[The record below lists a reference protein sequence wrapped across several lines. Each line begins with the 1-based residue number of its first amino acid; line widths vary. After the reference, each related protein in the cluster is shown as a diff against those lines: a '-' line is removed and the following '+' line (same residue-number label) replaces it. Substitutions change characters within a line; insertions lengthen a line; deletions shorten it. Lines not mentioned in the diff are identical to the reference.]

1 MPTLWHLTLR
11 AARSVRRQVTPAQ
24 LHGLACTLLEEP
36 RGDHHAANKPWSVSP
51 LFAAPEPQTAVLRI
65 GWLDDTRHPGDAFE
79 EGREIRLG
87 SQHFTLTEAAAEHAP
102 YEALL
107 AASHATHAELHAVT
121 PTYFSRNGTQYPLPD
136 PHLLYSSLAR
146 RWNTHAPHHLTI
158 PDTTLRDLRT
168 HLALSAHD
176 IATQPVHLT
185 AGAPRTG
192 YTGHCTFTLTG
203 TPTPAATNA
212 FTALSLYAHT
222 AGIGAQTTH
231 GCGHTEVAVTALT
244 REALRA
250 PIPARPVPAAQHPH
264 KAVR

>member
-11 AARSVRRQVTPAQ
+11 AARPARREVTPAQ

-36 RGDHHAANKPWSVSP
+36 RHDHSAANKPWSVSP

-65 GWLDDTRHPGDAFE
+65 GWLDDTRHLGE
-79 EGREIRLG
+79 TLTEGRELRLG
-87 SQHFTLTEAAAEHAP
+87 SQHFTIAEAAAEHAP

-107 AASHATHAELHAVT
+107 ATGPATHAELHAVT

-136 PHLLYSSLAR
+136 PHLIYGSLAR
-146 RWNTHAPHHLTI
+146 RWNAYAPPHLNI
-158 PDTTLRDLRT
+158 PDTALREMRN

-176 IATQPVHLT
+176 IATQPVQLT
-185 AGAPRTG
+185 TIAPRIG
-192 YTGHCTFTLTG
+192 YTGHSTFTLTG
-203 TPTPAATNA
+203 TPPPATTAT

-231 GCGHTEVAVTALT
+231 GCGHTQVTVTALT
-244 REALRA
+244 RQPPRT
-250 PIPARPVPAAQHPH
+250 PIPAQPVSPGQRQRET
-264 KAVR
+264 VE

>member
-11 AARSVRRQVTPAQ
+11 AVRPVQRQVTPAQ

-51 LFAAPEPQTAVLRI
+51 LFAAPEPRTAVLRI
-65 GWLDDTRHPGDAFE
+65 GWLDDTRDLTDVFE

-87 SQHFTLTEAAAEHAP
+87 CQHFTLTQAVAEHAP

-107 AASHATHAELHAVT
+107 AADPATHAELHAVT

-136 PHLLYSSLAR
+136 PHLLYGSLAR
-146 RWNTHAPHHLTI
+146 RWNTHAPHHLHL
-158 PDTTLRDLRT
+158 PDTTLRELRT
-168 HLALSAHD
+168 HLALSAHT
-176 IATQPVHLT
+176 ITTQPIHL
-185 AGAPRTG
+185 AADSPRTG
-192 YTGHCTFTLTG
+192 YIGHCTFTLTH
-203 TPTPAATNA
+203 TPPEPIGRT

-231 GCGHTEVAVTALT
+231 GCGHTQVTVTAQT
-244 REALRA
+244 RQRPGS
-250 PIPARPVPAAQHPH
+250 PIPARGVSAGQRRREGV
-264 KAVR
+264 K

>member
-1 MPTLWHLTLR
+1 MPTLWHLTLH
-11 AARSVRRQVTPAQ
+11 AAHPARREVTPAQ

-36 RGDHHAANKPWSVSP
+36 RHDHHAANKPWSVSP

-65 GWLDDTRHPGDAFE
+65 GWLDDTRHLGDVFK
-79 EGREIRLG
+79 EGRELPLG
-87 SQHFTLTEAAAEHAP
+87 SQRFTLTEAAAEHAP

-107 AASHATHAELHAVT
+107 AAGPATHAEFQAVT

-136 PHLLYSSLAR
+136 PQLLYGSLAR
-146 RWNTHAPHHLTI
+146 RWNTHAPLDLNI
-158 PDTTLRDLRT
+158 PDTALRELRA

-176 IATQPVHLT
+176 IATRPVHLT
-185 AGAPRTG
+185 ATAPRTG

-203 TPTPAATNA
+203 TPPSAVTAT

-231 GCGHTEVAVTALT
+231 GCGHTQVTVTALT
-244 REALRA
+244 REPPQAT
-250 PIPARPVPAAQHPH
+250 IPARRVSPDQRRGEVSE
-264 KAVR
+264 